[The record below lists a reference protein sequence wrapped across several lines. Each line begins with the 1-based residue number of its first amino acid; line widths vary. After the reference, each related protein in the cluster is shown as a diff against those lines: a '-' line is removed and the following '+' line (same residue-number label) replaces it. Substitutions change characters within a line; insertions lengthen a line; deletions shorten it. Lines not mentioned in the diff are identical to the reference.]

1 MFKINDK
8 VQIEYGYICDLV
20 NIKKNNYLSK
30 TSLIHGVVS
39 SVVEQKIQVS
49 KRKHQ
54 IINFYKV
61 SFDEEYFGDG
71 TFPESTWKEIS
82 NFLFRVEDLTLS
94 ESIDYDFKELEEVIQ
109 NTLKSIHKNLDKN
122 SLTKVHYNLRHLQ
135 SIIENVNYDITCNK
149 LGWSSS
155 SLNC

>member
-8 VQIEYGYICDLV
+8 VQIEYGHMCDLV
-20 NIKKNNYLSK
+20 NIEKNKYLSK

-49 KRKHQ
+49 KRKYK

-61 SFDEEYFGDG
+61 SFDKEYFGDG
-71 TFPESTWKEIS
+71 TFPEYTWKEIS
-82 NFLFRVEDLTLS
+82 NFLFQEEDLTLS

-109 NTLKSIHKNLDKN
+109 NTLNSIHKNLDKD
-122 SLTKVHYNLRHLQ
+122 SLIKIHNNLQHLQ
-135 SIIENVNYDITCNK
+135 SIIEDVNYDITCNK
-149 LGWSSS
+149 LGWSPS

>member
-8 VQIEYGYICDLV
+8 VQIEYCHVCDLV
-20 NIKKNNYLSK
+20 NIKKNKYLSK

-39 SVVEQKIQVS
+39 SIVEQKIQVS
-49 KRKHQ
+49 KRKHK
-54 IINFYKV
+54 IINVYKV

-71 TFPESTWKEIS
+71 TFEENYLKEIS
-82 NFLFRVEDLTLS
+82 NFLFQEEDLTLS
-94 ESIDYDFKELEEVIQ
+94 ESIDYDFKELEEVIE
-109 NTLKSIHKNLDKN
+109 NTLKSIHKNLDKD
-122 SLTKVHYNLRHLQ
+122 SLTKIHYNLRHLQ
-135 SIIENVNYDITCNK
+135 SIIEDVNYDITCNK